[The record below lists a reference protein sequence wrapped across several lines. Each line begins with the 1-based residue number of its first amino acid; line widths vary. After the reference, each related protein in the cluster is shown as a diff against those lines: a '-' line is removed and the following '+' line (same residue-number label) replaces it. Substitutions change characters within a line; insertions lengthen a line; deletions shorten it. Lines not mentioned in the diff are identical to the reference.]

1 MKYYFRIS
9 FSWFLFLLIP
19 ITIISLALYFLIA
32 TGFDLTNWGSI
43 CAFISLCL
51 FIFFLIGNCYFHIT
65 FNKLNV
71 SITGDISPKDEKIQ
85 YKCSV
90 KYEDITGIDL
100 IMSSNDSR
108 NKKIKLAWISSMV
121 PKSYIEIKTNDKTER
136 FCVTYYGGWQKKQ
149 LVNEIKKRCAEIGN
163 NIEAEDTEV
172 MYQNYLKKKKAVNR
186 NFGDKNNKCD

>member
-9 FSWFLFLLIP
+9 FSWFLFLFIP
-19 ITIISLALYFLIA
+19 LSLISLFLYLLISSNFDMIDYRNIVFLIA
-32 TGFDLTNWGSI
+32 LMGFSI
-43 CAFISLCL
+43 WTFLMCAFR
-51 FIFFLIGNCYFHIT
+51 IT
-65 FNKLNV
+65 FCKDEV
-71 SITGDISPKDEKIQ
+71 KITGDISPKDEKIQ

-149 LVNEIKKRCAEIGN
+149 IVNEIKKRCAEIGN
-163 NIEAEDTEV
+163 YIEAEDTEV